1 MATPGHKGFYV
12 SWQSGSQQVAVMF
25 AALVGVVLSSTIPP
39 EKMNV
44 WGWRVPLLLGCV
56 IIPFLFRLRRSLK
69 ETEKFAARKHR
80 PTTVV
85 GRCFRAANFS
95 VSCKDRLNRK
105 RNGIITQPR
114 SSGTRHPHTFIFSGG
129 IVELSTTPTSAA
141 NMTAT
146 CWLPDC

>member
-1 MATPGHKGFYV
+1 MEKDT
-12 SWQSGSQQVAVMF
+12 
-25 AALVGVVLSSTIPP
+25 VVI
-39 EKMNV
+39 
-44 WGWRVPLLLGCV
+44 VP
-56 IIPFLFRLRRSLK
+56 IIVPMTRRRQL
-69 ETEKFAARKHR
+69 TESERR
-80 PTTVV
+80 ICDVV
-85 GRCFRAANFS
+85 GRCLRAANLS

-146 CWLPDC
+146 CWLPDCQLT